1 VNLFGH
7 HHAAP
12 TIASRISETASGILH
27 LPLAVWL
34 TIIPV
39 AGGLIVA
46 YVTHRLNLSRDRA
59 AIRREDDLRRASEQ
73 RAATRVRAD
82 FSFRLVRHR
91 DALRVAASGEMEPL
105 ESGHADLVRRAAEA
119 DVIDV
124 LGEQYLAFMAV
135 LQREETALIELR
147 RTIRGNRPLGA
158 DLRTTLRELEEA
170 FERYVALFAL
180 PESAARLKITR

>member
-1 VNLFGH
+1 VNFFGH

-12 TIASRISETASGILH
+12 TIASRISDTAVGILH

-46 YVTHRLNLSRDRA
+46 YVTHRLNVSRDRA

-73 RAATRVRAD
+73 RAATHVRAD

-91 DALRVAASGEMEPL
+91 DALRAAASGEIEPL
-105 ESGHADLVRRAAEA
+105 ESGHDDIVRRAAKA

-124 LGEQYLAFMAV
+124 LGEQYPAFMAV
-135 LQREETALIELR
+135 LQREEAALTALR
-147 RTIRGNRPLGA
+147 RAIRANQPVGA
-158 DLRTTLRELEEA
+158 DLRATLTGLEEE

-180 PESAARLKITR
+180 PQSPARLKITR